1 MTFTISGAVFG
12 RGINWTDID
21 TGSDLTKVASSIGNG
36 RAGDSSVAVKI
47 GTTGV
52 TGTTGAESDATVTL
66 YIGSLEGAA
75 GLASGDASVTASASV
90 RVTAGGSSNFPD
102 KVETPTASSNVIAD
116 SEKAWTV
123 APQGRLVLR
132 GWINLD
138 DRTKLVPVSA
148 SDSST
153 LATIGLLGSSG
164 PKEADGKTFFH
175 SGAGSRANIYVNVS
189 GTIRDT
195 DSVFVDLDQDGKI
208 GAGEGLDIANGVA
221 SKRFGPGQF
230 TTGGSRPVYY
240 TPGGET
246 DVKPGIFNTEISIEY
261 DDASLV
267 DPEAVSFVSQLAYF
281 QVLAYSIPIPIPI
294 PIPNAAS
301 NDITEVRITC
311 EAAGGRV
318 ISGIQIPGD
327 MCTVFLDCN
336 GEDGMEYL
344 GELGSTIGAGERRV
358 LRAAD
363 IGQALGIDSRAGGL
377 SCNVL
382 SCYHKVSVQVL
393 VRQDQ
398 SLQRLF

>member
-21 TGSDLTKVASSIGNG
+21 TGSDLTKVAGSIGNG
-36 RAGDSSVAVKI
+36 RAGDSSVTVKI

-52 TGTTGAESDATVTL
+52 TGTTGAESNATVTL

-90 RVTAGGSSNFPD
+90 RVTARGSSDFPD
-102 KVETPTASSNVIAD
+102 KVETPAASSNVIAE

-138 DRTKLVPVSA
+138 DRTKLVPVSV

-164 PKEADGKTFFH
+164 PKEADGKTFFR
-175 SGAGSRANIYVNVS
+175 SGAGSRANIHVNVS

-221 SKRFGPGQF
+221 SKSFRLGQF

-246 DVKPGIFNTEISIEY
+246 DLKPGIFNTEISIEY

-281 QVLAYSIPIPIPI
+281 QVLADYIPI

-344 GELGSTIGAGERRV
+344 GELGSTIGAGETRV
-358 LRAAD
+358 LRAED
-363 IGQALGIDSRAGGL
+363 IGQVLGIDSWAG
-377 SCNVL
+377 VL
-382 SCYHKVSVQVL
+382 SCDVLSYYHKVSVQVL
-393 VRQDQ
+393 VRKDRTL
-398 SLQRLF
+398 LQRLF